1 MAGTGGYREGSGRKK
16 GVPNKINSDLK
27 EMILGALSD
36 VGGRDYLALRAKD
49 TPAAFLTLIGKV
61 LPMQI
66 TGEGG
71 GPVFV
76 ITGVD
81 RDDDS
86 SGSND
91 TDNATIK
98 D

>member
-1 MAGTGGYREGSGRKK
+1 MAIGRKTGGRQPGS
-16 GVPNKINSDLK
+16 PNKINADLK

-36 VGGRDYLALRAKD
+36 VGGRDYLALRAVD

-71 GPVFV
+71 GSLV
-76 ITGVD
+76 IEVVTGVPRD
-81 RDDDS
+81 EEVLTGVPRDDE
-86 SGSND
+86 ND
-91 TDNATIK
+91 AE
-98 D
+98 